1 MSYTNAAFSV
11 PVSFFL
17 WKKIFCSIYL
27 KKNGAKLFYQY
38 FDSFLKKKNIYI
50 FTKNIVIIEELKTT
64 QKWNDHNKLFFDY
77 CNKFYKFLSEI
88 KLIKKKRSR
97 NFI

>member
-1 MSYTNAAFSV
+1 MRYTNVTFSV

-17 WKKIFCSIYL
+17 WKKIFYIYL
-27 KKNGAKLFYQY
+27 KKNALKLFYQY

-64 QKWNDHNKLFFDY
+64 QKWNDHNKLF
-77 CNKFYKFLSEI
+77 
-88 KLIKKKRSR
+88 LIIVKSFTNFCLRS
-97 NFI
+97 N